1 MAVTEPGG
9 QNRARGRR
17 NPEQVKADILA
28 VATAEFAERGLGAA
42 SVNEIAA
49 KTATTK
55 RMIYYYFTSK
65 EGLYTAVLERS
76 YRQMAETLLREVGP
90 ADLDPV
96 AALRRLAE
104 KTFDHH
110 DTHREY
116 VRLVVGE
123 NMLHGAYI
131 RRSGELRTLW
141 APMLDIVADILRRG
155 REQGSIREDAEPID
169 VQVLINSFSLFHIT
183 NQYTFDALYDYA
195 LDGPEARAHFRQ
207 MIGDVVIRAFA
218 ASR

>member
-1 MAVTEPGG
+1 M
-9 QNRARGRR
+9 R
-17 NPEQVKADILA
+17 ADILA
-28 VATAEFAERGLGAA
+28 VATAEFAERGLEAA

-90 ADLDPV
+90 ADLEPV

-104 KTFDHH
+104 RTFDHH

-123 NMLHGAYI
+123 NMLRGAYI
-131 RRSGELRTLW
+131 RRSGELRKLW

-155 REQGSIREDAEPID
+155 REEGTIRDDVDPID
-169 VQVLINSFSLFHIT
+169 VQVLINSFSLFRIT

-195 LDGPEARAHFRQ
+195 LDGPEARAHFRG
-207 MIGDVVIRAFA
+207 MIGDVVTRAFA
-218 ASR
+218 VAR

>member
-9 QNRARGRR
+9 QNRVQGRR

-28 VATAEFAERGLGAA
+28 VATAEFAERGLEAA
-42 SVNEIAA
+42 SVNEIAS

-76 YRQMAETLLREVGP
+76 YRQMAETLLREADP

-96 AALRRLAE
+96 EALRRLAE

-123 NMLHGAYI
+123 NMLRGAYI
-131 RRSGELRTLW
+131 RRAGELRELW
-141 APMLDIVADILRRG
+141 APMLDAIADILRRG
-155 REQGSIREDAEPID
+155 REQGSIRDDVDPID

-183 NQYTFDALYDYA
+183 NQYTFDALYGYA
-195 LDGPEARAHFRQ
+195 LDGAETRAHLRR
-207 MIGDVVIRAFA
+207 MIGDAVVRTFTVVG
-218 ASR
+218 